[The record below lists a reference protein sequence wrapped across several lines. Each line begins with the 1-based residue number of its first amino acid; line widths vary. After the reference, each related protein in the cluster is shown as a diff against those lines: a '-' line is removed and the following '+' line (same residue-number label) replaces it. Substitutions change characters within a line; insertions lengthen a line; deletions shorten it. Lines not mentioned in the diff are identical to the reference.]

1 MSQFIKTYG
10 RIRPSA
16 NGSGTSPLVSTDKAV
31 NVDLDNGRK
40 TYELHRIF
48 NSAAT
53 QEDVFACVSKKI
65 VEDSADGFNGTVF
78 AYGQTGSGKTHTMLG
93 PTNSW
98 SDPEHKGLIPRSI
111 EYLFELLDAKTREF
125 QKFTFSVNV
134 EFVELYNEEIYDLL
148 NLKNKV
154 QLRDLGKEIQLDG
167 AKSETVDNSLDLMHV
182 VQRGWVSRS
191 TGSTA
196 MNNESSRS
204 HALLIIKIK
213 TQEVTGGLVKER
225 SSTLNLVD
233 LAGSERQSHTKATG
247 DRLKEATNINSS
259 LTVLG
264 RCIRILSKP
273 TAGSYVPYRDS
284 HLTHI
289 LKNSLGGNSK
299 TAVIVNMHPDREFLA
314 ESTSTLNFAQSCALI
329 KNAATRNEVMTGDQE
344 NSYKKAIQEL
354 RQEVDETRAKVR
366 EEFGKRLD
374 DSEEMQRRLTKENE
388 ELKAAK
394 IDLQSQ
400 IDLARVKYLF
410 NGDAEQSLEEHKKLI
425 SSLSDKSASSLY
437 TLKLEKEASE
447 KRCHQL
453 QQDLNELR
461 SKYESN
467 LSETLRLQTPNGKVR
482 QSSSRSERRQTLYKP
497 SPATLANYVEESEVA
512 ERLDEANTMIC
523 KLESEK
529 QTLQSKWETATESF
543 VEAEK
548 QIKELESSKSVLI
561 TEKEQLSKE
570 FDAVRRENEENV
582 EKISKNRKDLD
593 GLLLKIAEYAKE
605 IENRKQEKLTIE
617 EKHGKEMDE
626 ITNHHK
632 SVKEELQSQIRNL
645 SASNSNFSESQKEA
659 NEKEELLQQRL
670 QSLSEE
676 KSALQKELANKA
688 QLLADAKNDIK
699 ECSKT
704 SSELHSKIV
713 EKSEMISTLKKKV
726 EENDAE
732 LKIKAELIVSLE
744 QDIAKKAE
752 LIKQQAA
759 KLDENVTTLSEQNSM
774 KRRIEEAI
782 EIEENWKKRYA
793 ALEDKRQTEFNDHQR
808 DIKNLKLQSNML
820 KEQGTKAEK
829 QLSQKRQEFDKKV
842 EEMEQ
847 QFAQM
852 STAALKKQEEKI
864 RRDSMLQYES
874 TIQDKQDEITELKNL
889 NEFYSKQHDEDSHA
903 IANMMNTRQG
913 KLSYVEKI
921 RLDKMEQEKTI
932 IQQRATI
939 DRLSKGHREANRP
952 VLRSR
957 NQEAAPQ

>member
-1 MSQFIKTYG
+1 MS
-10 RIRPSA
+10 
-16 NGSGTSPLVSTDKAV
+16 L
-31 NVDLDNGRK
+31 
-40 TYELHRIF
+40 
-48 NSAAT
+48 
-53 QEDVFACVSKKI
+53 
-65 VEDSADGFNGTVF
+65 
-78 AYGQTGSGKTHTMLG
+78 
-93 PTNSW
+93 
-98 SDPEHKGLIPRSI
+98 
-111 EYLFELLDAKTREF
+111 
-125 QKFTFSVNV
+125 
-134 EFVELYNEEIYDLL
+134 LL
-148 NLKNKV
+148 NP
-154 QLRDLGKEIQLDG
+154 I
-167 AKSETVDNSLDLMHV
+167 TVV
-182 VQRGWVSRS
+182 P
-191 TGSTA
+191 
-196 MNNESSRS
+196 
-204 HALLIIKIK
+204 LIEAHPKA
-213 TQEVTGGLVKER
+213 
-225 SSTLNLVD
+225 STL
-233 LAGSERQSHTKATG
+233 
-247 DRLKEATNINSS
+247 
-259 LTVLG
+259 
-264 RCIRILSKP
+264 
-273 TAGSYVPYRDS
+273 
-284 HLTHI
+284 
-289 LKNSLGGNSK
+289 
-299 TAVIVNMHPDREFLA
+299 
-314 ESTSTLNFAQSCALI
+314 
-329 KNAATRNEVMTGDQE
+329 
-344 NSYKKAIQEL
+344 
-354 RQEVDETRAKVR
+354 
-366 EEFGKRLD
+366 
-374 DSEEMQRRLTKENE
+374 
-388 ELKAAK
+388 
-394 IDLQSQ
+394 
-400 IDLARVKYLF
+400 
-410 NGDAEQSLEEHKKLI
+410 I
-425 SSLSDKSASSLY
+425 SIISIS
-437 TLKLEKEASE
+437 LKLEKEASE

-759 KLDENVTTLSEQNSM
+759 KLDENVT
-774 KRRIEEAI
+774 
-782 EIEENWKKRYA
+782 
-793 ALEDKRQTEFNDHQR
+793 
-808 DIKNLKLQSNML
+808 
-820 KEQGTKAEK
+820 
-829 QLSQKRQEFDKKV
+829 
-842 EEMEQ
+842 
-847 QFAQM
+847 
-852 STAALKKQEEKI
+852 
-864 RRDSMLQYES
+864 
-874 TIQDKQDEITELKNL
+874 DKQDEITELKNL

-939 DRLSKGHREANRP
+939 ARLREANRP

>member
-437 TLKLEKEASE
+437 TVCVLMHLRMFNIRTFFQLKLEKEASE

-626 ITNHHK
+626 
-632 SVKEELQSQIRNL
+632 
-645 SASNSNFSESQKEA
+645 
-659 NEKEELLQQRL
+659 
-670 QSLSEE
+670 E

-732 LKIKAELIVSLE
+732 LKIKADLIVSLE

-759 KLDENVTTLSEQNSM
+759 KLDENVTALSEQNSL

-793 ALEDKRQTEFNDHQR
+793 ALEDKLQTEFNDHQR
-808 DIKNLKLQSNML
+808 DIKNLKAKKDAEIKEYKETLQLQSNML

-829 QLSQKRQEFDKKV
+829 QLIQKRQEFDKKV